1 MRIRPIHAMDMGRT
15 VVKMSK
21 SGVISEKT
29 GLMSA
34 VIIEP
39 PHIINIIKI
48 MNIIMIKSARLGLNL
63 FF

>member
-1 MRIRPIHAMDMGRT
+1 MDMGRT